1 MLIVFF
7 TSYYW
12 AWYLVGECV
21 FECVQEVKLLSMS
34 IPQKIQNLKN
44 RQTYRGGNEYG
55 GRGGKLGTRIKA
67 DKCKLCHIRIAHS
80 NSVIFSQV
88 SA

>member
-12 AWYLVGECV
+12 AWYLVWECV

-44 RQTYRGGNEYG
+44 RQTYREGNEYG

-67 DKCKLCHIRIAHS
+67 DKC
-80 NSVIFSQV
+80 
-88 SA
+88 